1 MNNKR
6 NLIILGIII
15 LMVIV
20 LVVIFVTGRKT
31 NGENV
36 VGGNEEI
43 ENMYSQTLEDGT
55 KLNTSGKLKETRM
68 IDEIKIENIQLTNKD
83 GQGALIADVTNTG
96 SEKSETILL
105 NIVLYNEAGEE
116 IATLP
121 GVISPLEPGETDQL
135 NTTMQED
142 YTNIYDIKIEKK

>member
-6 NLIILGIII
+6 NLILLGIILLVI
-15 LMVIV
+15 IV
-20 LVVIFVTGRKT
+20 LVVIFVSVRKT
-31 NGENV
+31 EGENV

-55 KLNTSGKLKETRM
+55 KINTSSKLKETRM

-96 SEKSETILL
+96 SEKSEVILL
-105 NIVLYNEAGEE
+105 NITLYNEAGEE
-116 IATLP
+116 IGTLP
-121 GVISPLEPGETDQL
+121 GVISPLDAGETAQL
-135 NTTMQED
+135 NTNMQED
-142 YTNIYDIKIEKK
+142 YTNIYDVKIEKK